1 MAFTCH
7 KILGLLYNIQN
18 AVNHNVMCWFD
29 DYDYITFHTFF
40 RTSLMTS
47 CEFRAIS
54 GEAHGLEV
62 VMNNGKEKN

>member
-1 MAFTCH
+1 
-7 KILGLLYNIQN
+7 
-18 AVNHNVMCWFD
+18 MCWFD

-62 VMNNGKEKN
+62 VMNNGKEKTESFSQSKKKLD